1 MNEKN
6 NPFLEMSNLFIENQ
20 RQFNIKTD
28 NLTKRLNHMISVLTT
43 LKTEI
48 NQDVFSAN
56 LVGIMNIEQEA
67 SLMLDS
73 AKELEFKRDQINNS
87 LALLK
92 DIKKIKLNK

>member
-28 NLTKRLNHMISVLTT
+28 NLTKRLNHMIAVLTT
-43 LKTEI
+43 LKAEI
-48 NQDVFSAN
+48 NQDLFSAN

-73 AKELEFKRDQINNS
+73 AKELEFKRDQINSS